1 MVRRKVIQK
10 KVPSVT
16 MATHPAFF
24 QKYEDER
31 RKFQETTGLVL
42 SQKSFTEMMSKVNVD
57 FSKIRSNILNGTKKH
72 FKK

>member
-10 KVPSVT
+10 KVPTVT

-31 RKFQETTGLVL
+31 RRFQETTGVIL
-42 SQKSFTEMMSKVNVD
+42 SQKAFTEMMAKVKID
-57 FSKIRSNILNGTKKH
+57 FSKIRNNIINGTKKYY
-72 FKK
+72 KK